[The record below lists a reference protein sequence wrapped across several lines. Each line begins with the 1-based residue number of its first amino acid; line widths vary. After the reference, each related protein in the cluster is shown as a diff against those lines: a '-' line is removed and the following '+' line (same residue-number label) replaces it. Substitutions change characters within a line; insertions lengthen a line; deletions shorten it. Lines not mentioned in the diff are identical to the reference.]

1 MGDQNKKYYFADLE
15 KMSSDEHMNEDM
27 QDIACPR
34 LFLEYNK
41 HMGYVD
47 KLDMLKSIYELDR
60 KSKKWWLRIFWYLL
74 DISLVNAYIIFKNR
88 NTTTKSGKCMTLKD
102 FKLAVCL
109 GLIGADENI
118 PKKGRISSVQQN
130 TFKANVPQEI
140 RYDSC
145 AHMPIHGSSR
155 RCAYYSSTSSP
166 HRTKWICSR
175 KESNASSSF

>member
-1 MGDQNKKYYFADLE
+1 MGDHNKKYYFADLE
-15 KMSSDEHMNEDM
+15 KMSSDEHMNEDV
-27 QDIACPR
+27 QDVACPR
-34 LFLEYNK
+34 LVLEYNK

-47 KLDMLKSIYELDR
+47 KVDMLKPIYELDR

-118 PKKGRISSVQQN
+118 PKKGRISSVQHQPMCLRKFDMILVHTCQSMEVQEDVLIAVLHHHHTGRN
-130 TFKANVPQEI
+130 GFVPGKEI
-140 RYDSC
+140 
-145 AHMPIHGSSR
+145 
-155 RCAYYSSTSSP
+155 
-166 HRTKWICSR
+166 
-175 KESNASSSF
+175 NASSSF